1 MVEVV
6 QYLLRDIRQYELWAE
21 LERRV
26 NKLDPTEYDTAIR
39 YPRRFT
45 FLLLGMVYDA
55 VVLFMKAVSDLID
68 VNQTLSASAIT
79 NQLRSSNDRGIFPF
93 SFENVKIPNL
103 TIYNIDSSFSPFFSL

>member
-21 LERRV
+21 LKRRV

-55 VVLFMKAVSDLID
+55 VVLFVKAVSDLID
-68 VNQTLSASAIT
+68 VNQTKKMIAEELY
-79 NQLRSSNDRGIFPF
+79 RSGEILTCFRSLQNRR
-93 SFENVKIPNL
+93 SENE
-103 TIYNIDSSFSPFFSL
+103 